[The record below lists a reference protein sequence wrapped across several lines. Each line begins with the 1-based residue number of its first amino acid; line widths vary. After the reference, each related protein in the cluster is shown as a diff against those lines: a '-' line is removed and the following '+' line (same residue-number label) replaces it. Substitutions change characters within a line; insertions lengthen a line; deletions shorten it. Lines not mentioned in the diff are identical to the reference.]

1 MKFVAALLIATTQAI
16 RYNIHGD
23 LPWNPP
29 AIEKAQNVYH
39 DAPVNHEGAPAMI
52 DTVHTGRIESNT
64 GVTIVTSNPN
74 SDINATNNNFR
85 VGPNKSTADAPFK
98 TGVVVGTASMDKL

>member
-16 RYNIHGD
+16 RYNNHGD

-39 DAPVNHEGAPAMI
+39 DAP
-52 DTVHTGRIESNT
+52 
-64 GVTIVTSNPN
+64 
-74 SDINATNNNFR
+74 INQ
-85 VGPNKSTADAPFK
+85 
-98 TGVVVGTASMDKL
+98 

>member
-1 MKFVAALLIATTQAI
+1 MKFTTALLVASTQAISI

-39 DAPVNHEGAPAMI
+39 DAPVNREGQPAI
-52 DTVHTGRIESNT
+52 LDVVHTTGGIESN
-64 GVTIVTSNPN
+64 
-74 SDINATNNNFR
+74 
-85 VGPNKSTADAPFK
+85 
-98 TGVVVGTASMDKL
+98 